1 MLNSWALAFL
11 IFILLRV
18 ALLRSAKVTHV
29 SLLNRVTARFFF
41 LSISMVVWMECFVN
55 SNVR

>member
-41 LSISMVVWMECFVN
+41 FVHLYG
-55 SNVR
+55 SLDGVFCE

>member
-1 MLNSWALAFL
+1 MLNSWAFAFL

-29 SLLNRVTARFFF
+29 SLLNRVTARFF
-41 LSISMVVWMECFVN
+41 LPISMEFGWSVL
-55 SNVR
+55 

>member
-1 MLNSWALAFL
+1 MLSSWALAFL

-18 ALLRSAKVTHV
+18 TLLRSAKATHV

-41 LSISMVVWMECFVN
+41 VHLYGSLDGVFCE
-55 SNVR
+55 